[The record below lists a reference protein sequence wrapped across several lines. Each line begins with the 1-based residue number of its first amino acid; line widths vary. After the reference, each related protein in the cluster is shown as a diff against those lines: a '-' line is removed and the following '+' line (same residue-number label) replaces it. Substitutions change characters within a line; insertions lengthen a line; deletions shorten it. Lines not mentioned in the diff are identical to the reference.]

1 LSLPKGIQADPAIDA
16 SSVLSVAHVL
26 ATVDDLGAGPSA
38 SVPALARALRDQGA
52 AVRLHTI
59 LGWRGNPPSLQ
70 VADLHVFRH
79 EATRGPLGRV
89 TAHSGQLRAALFDEA
104 RTAHVIHSHGL
115 WLAPNTVPADAIR
128 QTGSRARLVL
138 SPRGMLGR
146 EALAFSAYR
155 KKLMWA
161 LSQHRAVQQ
170 AHCLHATATSE
181 LEEIRAAG
189 LTQPVAVIPN
199 GIDLPT
205 HEDRRGMKNSQRT
218 VLSLGRLHPKKGL
231 DRLIAAWA
239 QIEGRYPD
247 WRLRIVGPPENGY
260 DNTLRQLQS
269 DLGLS
274 SVSIEGAAFGDEK
287 ARAYQ
292 NADLFVLPTLNENF
306 AMTVAE
312 ALSHSVP
319 VIATKGAPWAGLES
333 EGCGW
338 WIDHGQ
344 TPLIEALS
352 SAMSMRPDQLASMG
366 ARGRQW
372 MARDFAWQRVGTDM
386 LDVYQWL
393 TGRRARPDCVSID

>member
-1 LSLPKGIQADPAIDA
+1 LSPLESIGANRDIDA
-16 SSVLSVAHVL
+16 PSALSVAHVL

-52 AVRLHTI
+52 EVRLHTI
-59 LGWRGNPPSLQ
+59 LGWRGSSPSRQ
-70 VADLHVFRH
+70 VADLQVFRH
-79 EATRGPLGRV
+79 EATRGPMGRI
-89 TAHSGQLRAALFDEA
+89 TAHSRKLRHALFDEA
-104 RTAHVIHSHGL
+104 NQADVIHSHGL

-128 QTGSRARLVL
+128 QSGSRAKLVL

-155 KKLMWA
+155 KKAMWA
-161 LSQHRAVQQ
+161 LSQRRAVEQ
-170 AHCLHATATSE
+170 AHCLHATAASE

-205 HEDRRGMKNSQRT
+205 HEDQRGMKNSQRT

-239 QIEGRYPD
+239 QIEGRYPA

-274 SVSIEGAAFGDEK
+274 SVSIEGAAFGDQK
-287 ARAYQ
+287 ALAYQ

-319 VIATKGAPWAGLES
+319 VIATRGAPWAGLES

-344 TPLIEALS
+344 TPLMEALAG
-352 SAMSMRPDQLASMG
+352 AMSMRPDHLASMG

-372 MARDFAWQRVGTDM
+372 MARDFAWQSVGTDM
-386 LDVYQWL
+386 LSVYQWL
-393 TGRRARPDCVSID
+393 IGRGARPECVSID